1 MSRYMMGIMTYD
13 ELNEYYHQSWGEDR
27 PTPRLP
33 LDVSHDENGVPN
45 IHGFYPIDTYAVLS
59 IEDKPVAWRG
69 FGFIGGFITVGDTYT
84 ASTHRGRGLYKMLKA
99 YHREQ
104 HGGIEIFG
112 TTNDEEWWLQSF
124 VDDGFILNIEPSCE
138 VTQAF
143 QDYYGQ
149 KWGVRHS

>member
-1 MSRYMMGIMTYD
+1 MSRHTIDTMTYD

-27 PTPRLP
+27 PTSRVHPDIPDSERALP
-33 LDVSHDENGVPN
+33 
-45 IHGFYPIDTYAVLS
+45 FYPIDTYIVLS

-84 ASTHRGRGLYKMLKA
+84 VSSHRGHGLYKKVKA
-99 YHREQ
+99 YHRAQ
-104 HGGIEIFG
+104 HESVEIFG

-124 VDDGFILNIEPSCE
+124 VDDGFTLNIEPSCE
-138 VTQAF
+138 ITQAF

-149 KWGVRHS
+149 KWGIR